1 MKSEEIQVGSENKD
15 AQQRPRTLTIPTP
28 GAGAATRA
36 DVPPAVT
43 PELGAKVDL
52 DDPRRWDA
60 IADELLGREFDT
72 LQGSL
77 RAFEEKHRNAG
88 DVGQLD
94 HAIDFILD
102 NGGAKPDG
110 KGEQK
115 EDRETLAKFFRDAVH
130 WPSYAV
136 VLTTYL
142 YARYLKHWE
151 DSSDWPGIRRL
162 IEATKS
168 ALESPKGGAPIDA
181 LEDRDPG
188 AAAIVRSVLDL
199 IEAIDQAMEVES
211 GLNCSCPVTMKDAA
225 EKVAAKAQGVLDR
238 VGAGPHEGR
247 VAFVHARASID
258 LHYFSA
264 VAQVGDAVCDYIDN
278 TVDLS
283 TKVRDVTRHVTNV
296 EERIKGDV
304 YESELRSHRLGL
316 ESLSVAW
323 PRLHVDLAN
332 VIYCYPFAV
341 PWADPLSL
349 IEAVKSF
356 KGKIPGQFAG
366 LTASVDHM
374 VLTDMWKSSDNSGA
388 EEEGLFSGVTLAFGA
403 DHDPRVK
410 TTAQRLLPEE
420 NIPDEVFSI
429 EIRLSRLGNHYL
441 RLQRRLENASI
452 HDLNQAMRRAM
463 QQMGDE
469 TVLFG
474 EPPHEWPRLFELAH
488 DLINWVVMNLEP
500 YVLKDEVGVTR
511 HPRLPSDPKKRATLL
526 DMQAKRAAAPTVNAI
541 EPSNGP
547 LEDAKSK
554 EAAKITR
561 KAYPH
566 VIVTARKLSLE
577 RRIDDDSNGTHGQED
592 SDLAK
597 DKLLEVARG
606 AALLVHPV
614 PYAAAV
620 LEEWSRYSVPRFDD
634 GDIMQPMSFA
644 GNFAYRTSN
653 TTFGLLRGTPEYLIM
668 EHEEASEFV
677 ASLPVLLESWM
688 GRIRERADK
697 SLEELS
703 EEASPVEINNRQLQ
717 LRRILTTATS
727 VIAQI
732 HSPDLCLTAVHRKY
746 LDQMFQIA
754 GIERLE
760 TELQS
765 HFNVLDAHLNTLS
778 AMAERKEKE
787 RQDKAAFWFGAG
799 AVLVGVPSL
808 AGLLQLLDA
817 GQSWRGH
824 DETGQA
830 AFLLLIFV
838 VLAFALSKLP
848 GAPPPFRKTL
858 RAPYVG
864 ARWLALRIRGMI
876 SGSWRKSGTT

>member
-1 MKSEEIQVGSENKD
+1 MGPEAHEAPRQ
-15 AQQRPRTLTIPTP
+15 PRTLTIPAP
-28 GAGAATRA
+28 GAGAGAGA
-36 DVPPAVT
+36 DTHAGPAVT
-43 PELGAKVDL
+43 NGQGTKIDL
-52 DDPRRWDA
+52 DDPRTWDA
-60 IADELLGREFDT
+60 IADELLDREFDT
-72 LQGSL
+72 LQDSL
-77 RAFEEKHRNAG
+77 RAFKRKHHHAV
-88 DVGQLD
+88 DVRRLD
-94 HAIDFILD
+94 DAIDAILENEKND
-102 NGGAKPDG
+102 EGAKT
-110 KGEQK
+110 GEK
-115 EDRETLAKFFRDAVH
+115 VEDDEDQEELAELFKVAVK

-142 YARYLKHWE
+142 YARYLKLWE
-151 DSSDWPGIRRL
+151 DTSDWPGIRRL

-168 ALESPKGGAPIDA
+168 ALKSPKGGSPIDA
-181 LEDRDPG
+181 LEERDAG
-188 AAAIVRSVLDL
+188 AAAIVRSVLEL

-225 EKVAAKAQGVLDR
+225 ERVAAKAQGVLDR
-238 VGAGPHEGR
+238 VGSGPHEGR
-247 VAFVHARASID
+247 AGFVHARASID
-258 LHYFSA
+258 WHYFSA
-264 VAQVGDAVCDYIDN
+264 VAQVGDAVCDYIEN

-283 TKVRDVTRHVTNV
+283 TKLRDVTSHVSNV

-341 PWADPLSL
+341 PWADPSSL
-349 IEAVKSF
+349 IEAVNSF
-356 KGKIPGQFAG
+356 DGTMPGKFAG
-366 LTASVDHM
+366 LTASVEDM
-374 VLTDMWKSSDNSGA
+374 VLTDMWESSDVSGA
-388 EEEGLFSGVTLAFGA
+388 DGEGLFSGVTLTFGA

-410 TTAQRLLPEE
+410 TTAQKLLPDEH
-420 NIPDEVFSI
+420 IPDELFSI

-441 RLQRRLENASI
+441 RLQQRLKNASI

-474 EPPHEWPRLFELAH
+474 AHEWPRLFELAH
-488 DLINWVVMNLEP
+488 DLINWAVMNLEP
-500 YVLKDEVGVTR
+500 YVLKDEVGVDR
-511 HPRLPSDPKKRATLL
+511 HPEQSSNQK
-526 DMQAKRAAAPTVNAI
+526 QHAKAVDKQSKHSAAPTGDAI
-541 EPSNGP
+541 ERIDGP
-547 LEDAKSK
+547 IEDAKSK
-554 EAAKITR
+554 KKAVQLTR

-577 RRIDDDSNGTHGQED
+577 RRIDDDGNGKHSVED

-597 DKLLEVARG
+597 DQLLDVAKG
-606 AALLVHPV
+606 AALVVHPV

-620 LEEWSRYSVPRFDD
+620 LEEWSRYSLPRFDE
-634 GDIMQPMSFA
+634 GNMMQPMSFA
-644 GNFAYRTSN
+644 GNFAYRTTN

-668 EHEEASEFV
+668 EHEEAAEFV

-688 GRIRERADK
+688 SRIRERADK
-697 SLEELS
+697 SLEELR
-703 EEASPVEINNRQLQ
+703 EDDSPVEINNRQLQ

-746 LDQMFQIA
+746 LDQILQIA

-760 TELQS
+760 AELQS

-808 AGLLQLLDA
+808 AGLLQLLDD
-817 GQSWRGH
+817 GQRWKGH
-824 DETGQA
+824 DETGEA
-830 AFLLLIFV
+830 AFLILIFLV
-838 VLAFALSKLP
+838 CAFALANLR
-848 GAPPPFRKTL
+848 GAPELFRKIFL
-858 RAPYVG
+858 APYVG
-864 ARWLALRIRGMI
+864 ARWLVHRIRGFL
-876 SGSWRKSGTT
+876 GSRRKSQTNK